1 MRKDNRGN
9 FHCLLYLKQFVQVQK
24 RRKLVKVAE
33 RYLFLSL
40 PVTEA
45 EGFYK
50 IELLDLLV
58 CLLVDM
64 LENICEFIDLVHRVP
79 IDFPINDLEA

>member
-1 MRKDNRGN
+1 M
-9 FHCLLYLKQFVQVQK
+9 
-24 RRKLVKVAE
+24 
-33 RYLFLSL
+33 
-40 PVTEA
+40 TEA

-79 IDFPINDLEA
+79 IDFPINDLEAWEHLILAT